1 MSRRDVTWL
10 TDVLGAIEAI
20 AGYLT
25 QGSLDQGIIYDAC
38 RARLIEIGEA
48 VKHLDPE
55 LTDQESDIPWR
66 AIARMRDQLVHHYFD
81 TDHAIVEHAQPM
93 WTVKFHILWGTA
105 RRKAWPLCGTGGN
118 DTFGWDVFVLFGVG
132 Q

>member
-10 TDVLGAIEAI
+10 TDVLGALEAI

-66 AIARMRDQLVHHYFD
+66 AIGRMRDQLVHHYFD
-81 TDHAIVEHAQPM
+81 TDHAIVTEAVTERLPALREA
-93 WTVKFHILWGTA
+93 VERLIGSA
-105 RRKAWPLCGTGGN
+105 SESRS
-118 DTFGWDVFVLFGVG
+118 
-132 Q
+132 